1 MAAAALFNGK
11 LNTSIVYKSLYN
23 MIISVQ
29 TYVDNISK
37 TNSALVN
44 MAKTEGSMY
53 GDSLL
58 RTATDIV
65 PIFDWKGDEEASNLL
80 KLHRPQRPQQER
92 FVLDV
97 FKMVPLTT
105 DTFLSKQSWGD
116 ERAFAQFN
124 STVIAWM
131 KDTRDIYEASI
142 FNTFI
147 GTNETDIGK
156 QQVEIDVPAE
166 PDGVDDYNTE
176 AYNRI
181 YAQTIAMEMANLL
194 VDLADYSRDY
204 NDFENLR
211 SYNTDDLIFVWNS
224 EYVNKITKLD
234 TPNLFHKEG
243 LVDKLGEYVLPA
255 RFFGTINTEGGTT
268 PSSNDSIRSLIC
280 KDFNAEGVEPSS
292 AEYNKKL
299 LIQAGDLLPGGVAYG
314 ANETYTTDNTIA
326 FKVYHKDSVP
336 FLSAFN
342 ASSEFFNPRSQ
353 TSTKYLIFAHN
364 HLTHSNNYP
373 FITARVKYAAV

>member
-1 MAAAALFNGK
+1 MASAALFNGQ

-23 MIISVQ
+23 MLISVQ

-53 GDSLL
+53 GDTIL

-65 PIFDWKGDEEASNLL
+65 PIFDWLGDDEASNLL
-80 KLHRPQRPQQER
+80 KLHRPQRPQQEK

-105 DTFLSKQSWGD
+105 DNFLSKQSWGD

-147 GTNETDIGK
+147 GTNETNIGK
-156 QQVEIDVPAE
+156 QQLEIDVPAE

-176 AYNRI
+176 SYNRI

-194 VDLADYSRDY
+194 VDLGDYSRSY

-224 EYVNKITKLD
+224 EYVNKITKMD

-255 RFFGTINTEGGTT
+255 RFFGKINATGGTT
-268 PSSNDSIRSLIC
+268 PSSNNSIRSLIC
-280 KDFNAEGVEPSS
+280 KDYNTVEPSN
-292 AEYNKKL
+292 AAYNKKL
-299 LIQAGDLLPGGVAYG
+299 LIQAGDLLPSGVAYG
-314 ANETYTTDNTIA
+314 ANETYTNDDTIA

-364 HLTHSNNYP
+364 HLAHSNNYP
-373 FITARVKYAAV
+373 FITARVKHAAV

>member
-1 MAAAALFNGK
+1 MASAALFNGQ

-23 MIISVQ
+23 MLISVQ

-53 GDSLL
+53 GDTIL

-65 PIFDWKGDEEASNLL
+65 PIFDWLGDEEASNLL
-80 KLHRPQRPQQER
+80 KLHRPQRPQQEK

-105 DTFLSKQSWGD
+105 DNFLSKQSWGD

-147 GTNETDIGK
+147 GTNETTVGK
-156 QQVEIDVPAE
+156 QQLEIEVPAE

-181 YAQTIAMEMANLL
+181 YAQTIAREMANLL
-194 VDLADYSRDY
+194 VDLSDYSRSY

-224 EYVNKITKLD
+224 EYVNEITKMD
-234 TPNLFHKEG
+234 TPSLFHKEG

-255 RFFGTINTEGGTT
+255 RFFGTINTTGGTT
-268 PSSNDSIRSLIC
+268 PATNTTIRSLIC
-280 KDFNAEGVEPSS
+280 KDYNTVEPSN
-292 AEYNKKL
+292 AAYNKKL
-299 LIQAGDLLPGGVAYG
+299 LIQAGDLLPSGVAYG
-314 ANETYTTDNTIA
+314 ANETYTNDATIA

-364 HLTHSNNYP
+364 HLAHSNNYP
-373 FITARVKYAAV
+373 FITARVKHAAE

>member
-1 MAAAALFNGK
+1 MAAIFNGQ
-11 LNTSIVYKSLYN
+11 LNTNIVYRSLYN
-23 MIISVQ
+23 LIISVQ

-44 MAKTEGSMY
+44 MAKTEASQY
-53 GDSLL
+53 GDTIIK
-58 RTATDIV
+58 TATDIV
-65 PIFDWKGDEEASNLL
+65 PIYDWLGDEEAGNLL
-80 KLHRPQRPQQER
+80 KLHRPQRPQQEK

-105 DTFLSKQSWGD
+105 DTFLSKQAWGD
-116 ERAFAQFN
+116 ERSFAEFN

-131 KDTRDIYEASI
+131 KDTKDIYEASI

-147 GTNETDIGK
+147 GTNETETGK
-156 QQVEIDVPAE
+156 QNVEIVVPAE
-166 PDGVDDYNTE
+166 PDSADDYNTE

-181 YAQTIAMEMANLL
+181 YAQTIAMEMANLM
-194 VDLADYSRDY
+194 VDVADYNRSY

-211 SYNTDDLIFVWNS
+211 SFNVDDLIFVSNS

-234 TPNLFHKEG
+234 TPSLFHRDG
-243 LVDKLGEYVLPA
+243 LVEKLGKYTLPA

-268 PSSNDSIRSLIC
+268 PSSNLSIRSLIC
-280 KDFNAEGVEPSS
+280 KDYNTVEPSN
-292 AEYNKKL
+292 AAYNKKL

-314 ANETYTTDNTIA
+314 ANETYTQDNSIA
-326 FKVYHKDSVP
+326 FKVYHKNSVP

-353 TSTKYLIFAHN
+353 TSTKYLIFGHN
-364 HLTHSNNYP
+364 HLAHSSNYP
-373 FITARVKYAAV
+373 FITVRVKAAGE